1 MAWNELAD
9 TLLQLVE
16 SVSSGSTGFGLA
28 AHGSGLVVTE
38 AELEMPLEVGSTVHK
53 GRLVFCGAAPH
64 SRWKSGFL
72 PPVHRTRIRVEIDDG
87 R

>member
-16 SVSSGSTGFGLA
+16 SVSPAT
-28 AHGSGLVVTE
+28 GSGLVVTE
-38 AELEMPLEVGSTVHK
+38 AELEMPLEVGSTVHQ
-53 GRLVFCGAAPH
+53 GRLVFLGAAPH
-64 SRWKSGFL
+64 TRWKSGFL
-72 PPVHRTRIRVEIDDG
+72 PPVHRTRIRVEIEEESGGG

>member
-16 SVSSGSTGFGLA
+16 SVAPRT
-28 AHGSGLVVTE
+28 GSGLVVTE
-38 AELEMPLEVGSTVHK
+38 AELEMPLEVGNAVHK
-53 GRLVFCGAAPH
+53 GRLVFLATAPH

-72 PPVHRTRIRVEIDDG
+72 PPVHRTRIRVELAEENESG